1 MLKMFWI
8 TSDQNV
14 KALND
19 LSKQKS
25 ISKKSYK
32 VSCFLMMEN
41 KL

>member
-19 LSKQKS
+19 LSKQKKYL
-25 ISKKSYK
+25 KKII
-32 VSCFLMMEN
+32 
-41 KL
+41 